1 MLKKYFYT
9 ILFFAFFSIGFS
21 QRVEL
26 SGKVRAYTN
35 DLEGVHV
42 INLNSNSSTTTQ
54 SGGYFKIFVQ
64 ENDTL
69 QFSAVHLEAKKVIL
83 NYTDV
88 KSELFFVNMELANYN
103 LNEVVVKSSDI
114 NAVSMGILSKPAKK
128 YTPAERRLYTA
139 TDGGTTTI
147 GLSTAVSLDRIIN
160 SISGRTSMLKKE
172 VAVERKEYTLRKL
185 NEWFEESFYT
195 NELKIPAD
203 YVKGF
208 QYYLVENT
216 PFEDAVKTKNK
227 TLATFIMG
235 EIAALYLEV
244 INEKK

>member
-1 MLKKYFYT
+1 MLKKYFF
-9 ILFFAFFSIGFS
+9 ISLFFAFFFVGFS
-21 QRVEL
+21 QRIEL

-54 SGGYFKIFVQ
+54 SGGYFKIFAQ

-69 QFSAVHLEAKKVIL
+69 QFSAVHLEAKKVVL
-83 NYTDV
+83 KYTDV

-103 LNEVVVKSSDI
+103 LKEVVVKNSDI

-139 TDGGTTTI
+139 TGGGNTY
-147 GLSTAVSLDRIIN
+147 GLNTQVSLDGILN
-160 SISGRTSMLKKE
+160 AISGRTTMLKKE
-172 VAVERKEYTLRKL
+172 VAVERKEYTIKKL
-185 NEWFEESFYT
+185 NEWFEDDYYT
-195 NELKIPAD
+195 EHFKIPTD
-203 YVKGF
+203 YIKGF
-208 QYYLVENT
+208 QYYLAENIH
-216 PFEDAVKTKNK
+216 FENAVKSKNK
-227 TLATFIMG
+227 TLTIFIMG
-235 EIAALYLEV
+235 EIAASYLEV